1 MNSCPASANIF
12 IVAAH
17 KKNARNELLNAVLG
31 FGPFWRAIAVHQFP
45 SPLSLFLLISGGPDS
60 VGLALA
66 LHDFA
71 KLAAD
76 PPESGLR
83 ELLPAALKR
92 TEYETARKFLSRPRE
107 VKLALLHLNHSLRP
121 TAEEEELWVKDF
133 AKRRGVHCECET
145 QDVAGYGRLHR
156 TSVEDAG
163 RVIRYAMLTR
173 KLEADPAA
181 LGFTAHTMDDNAES
195 VLYALAQR
203 AGIAGM
209 LGIAPELHG
218 HILRPFL
225 HLRKRIILAELKRRR
240 QKYVTDETNLVPDR
254 PRTFLRHEV
263 VPRMAELNPKFLENT
278 LATCANLQGYDK
290 LICWALDSVTKLA
303 SAEDLQWRRRLLL
316 PLLPPIRWHAFAPAG
331 WGEGISGSLPV
342 ILFHLL
348 RMFGATLNW
357 GASAKLADAVAG
369 AYSYRAKTGRG
380 TAVEHHPPSGL
391 VFVVQQHEPESY
403 ELGDATLAL
412 GPQRLEIE
420 QLQGEALRETLAALA
435 ENEPKVNFASL
446 TGGFGELGAPGA
458 RYEAVF
464 ASGIAQPLML
474 RPPRRGD
481 RIKLPGGEG
490 HTKLSDVFVNAKV
503 PHSLR
508 SHWPVVTDASDEIL
522 WLPGLV
528 RGGAARVSTRA
539 RNGIK
544 LSWEICQ

>member
-1 MNSCPASANIF
+1 MTAR
-12 IVAAH
+12 

-31 FGPFWRAIAVHQFP
+31 FGPFWRAIAARQFP
-45 SPLSLFLLISGGPDS
+45 SPLALYLLISGGPDS

-76 PPESGLR
+76 PPKSGLR
-83 ELLPAALKR
+83 ELLPASLKR
-92 TEYETARKFLSRPRE
+92 TEYDIARKYLSRPRE
-107 VKLALLHLNHSLRP
+107 VALALLHLNHSLRP
-121 TAEEEELWVKDF
+121 SAEEEEAWVKDF
-133 AKRRGVHCECET
+133 AKRLGVRCECET
-145 QDVAGYGRLHR
+145 QDVAGYARLHK

-173 KLEADPAA
+173 KLEGDPAA

-225 HLRKRIILAELKRRR
+225 HLRKETILAELKRRR

-263 VPRMAELNPKFLENT
+263 VPRMRELNPKFLENT
-278 LATCANLQGYDK
+278 LATCANLQGYDQ
-290 LICWALDSVTKLA
+290 LICWALDSITRMA
-303 SAEDLQWRRRLLL
+303 SAEDIQWRRRLLL
-316 PLLPPIRWHAFAPAG
+316 PLLPPIRWHAFAPAS
-331 WGEGISGSLPV
+331 WGEEISGSLPV
-342 ILFHLL
+342 IFYHLL
-348 RMFGATLNW
+348 RAFGASLNW
-357 GASAKLADAVAG
+357 SAAARLADSVAG
-369 AYSYRAKTGRG
+369 SYSYRGKAGRG

-391 VFVVQQHEPESY
+391 VFVVQQREPESR
-403 ELGDATLAL
+403 ELGDSVLTL
-412 GPQRLEIE
+412 GPQRLEAGSVR
-420 QLQGEALRETLAALA
+420 GEALEELLESLT
-435 ENEPKVNFASL
+435 ESEPKVNFANL
-446 TGGFGELGAPGA
+446 TGGFGELGAAGA

-464 ASGIAQPLML
+464 SASTPQPLKL

-481 RIKLPGGEG
+481 RITLPGGEG
-490 HTKLSDVFVNAKV
+490 RAKLSDVFTNAKV

-508 SHWPVVTDASDEIL
+508 SHWPVVTDADGEVL
-522 WLPGLV
+522 WLPGLT
-528 RGGAARVSTRA
+528 RGGARRVTKRA
-539 RNGIK
+539 RSGIK
-544 LSWEICQ
+544 LSWVIRP